1 MLSYIIRRLLGVIPV
16 MLVVGIFVFSLL
28 HLAPGDPAAIIAGDN
43 ASEANIAQIRTS
55 LGLDRP
61 LLEQFT
67 SWGWATLRGD
77 LGVSMFS
84 QIAVTTL
91 IGQRVGPTF
100 SLAVTTMLVA
110 VTIAVTFGVLAAWRA
125 GSWLDRAVMGA
136 AVMGFSV
143 PVFVVGYILV
153 YFVALKWRWLP
164 VQGYTLLSDGFWPWL
179 QHLILPSIALGLAY
193 VALIARITR
202 ASMLDVLAD
211 NPTQKGIKAIFFLQ
225 TRSSD
230 GGATQ
235 RGRALIVREH
245 AEGHVLALHDGSPWG
260 HRSHRNLNDAEL
272 EKSLRDGVADLNLV
286 SGRAVTLV
294 RPPYWAYDA
303 RTLAAY
309 ARHGLSVLLTDIS
322 ANDGKDWGFKASPR
336 RFIHMAN
343 EMWRVRDRIE
353 RNEIPVVDGVM
364 PIVVTFHDTN
374 DYTAVHMQE
383 YLQMI
388 VDQAQAA
395 GLTLAARPFYDET
408 STLERA
414 ALARASAA
422 SRRAD
427 MVPWWWRWM
436 QW

>member
-1 MLSYIIRRLLGVIPV
+1 MLSYILRRLLGVIPV

-100 SLAVTTMLVA
+100 SLAFTTMLVA
-110 VTIAVTFGVLAAWRA
+110 VTIAVTFGVLAAWKA

-153 YFVALKWRWLP
+153 YFVALKGRWLP

-179 QHLILPSIALGLAY
+179 QHLVLPSFALGLAY

-202 ASMLDVLAD
+202 AAMLDVLAED
-211 NPTQKGIKAIFFLQ
+211 YIRTASAK
-225 TRSSD
+225 
-230 GGATQ
+230 
-235 RGRALIVREH
+235 
-245 AEGHVLALHDGSPWG
+245 
-260 HRSHRNLNDAEL
+260 
-272 EKSLRDGVADLNLV
+272 GVATVPMLLGHALKNAAVPIVTVIGIGVALLISGVVITESVFNIPGIGRLVVDAIARRDYPIIQGVMVVFAAVYGLINL
-286 SGRAVTLV
+286 AI
-294 RPPYWAYDA
+294 
-303 RTLAAY
+303 
-309 ARHGLSVLLTDIS
+309 DIS
-322 ANDGKDWGFKASPR
+322 YSFLDPR
-336 RFIHMAN
+336 IR
-343 EMWRVRDRIE
+343 
-353 RNEIPVVDGVM
+353 
-364 PIVVTFHDTN
+364 
-374 DYTAVHMQE
+374 Y
-383 YLQMI
+383 
-388 VDQAQAA
+388 
-395 GLTLAARPFYDET
+395 
-408 STLERA
+408 S
-414 ALARASAA
+414 
-422 SRRAD
+422 
-427 MVPWWWRWM
+427 
-436 QW
+436 